1 MFNFFLSEVSSTSE
15 VLDSSSASEIADSQ
29 VITWNQLLNNVIK
42 WASTTGIKVLVAL
55 LILVLSFNFINFIT
69 KKIYKKMK
77 KRHLDE
83 TISRVALNI
92 TRFILKLVILVCL
105 VAYVGIETASVSAI
119 IASLGVGIS
128 LAVQGTLSNFA
139 GGVIIIIM
147 RPFKLGDFITS
158 NDHSGTVEDIKLFYT
173 SIITPDNK
181 VVLIPNGTLAN
192 NVIVNV
198 STKESRRV
206 DVVMPVSY
214 STNIE
219 KAKKII
225 KKVCAQNE
233 EIFKTPEPF
242 IKIGEYG
249 DSSINIFV
257 RVWTKNSSY
266 WDVNYYLLDEIKKAF
281 DKSGIEIPFNQIDVT
296 IKK

>member
-281 DKSGIEIPFNQIDVT
+281 DKNGIEIPFNQIDVT

>member
-1 MFNFFLSEVSSTSE
+1 MFSFFLSEVSSTSE

-181 VVLIPNGTLAN
+181 VLLLPDYDIVGKDPDAVL
-192 NVIVNV
+192 
-198 STKESRRV
+198 K
-206 DVVMPVSY
+206 
-214 STNIE
+214 
-219 KAKKII
+219 
-225 KKVCAQNE
+225 
-233 EIFKTPEPF
+233 
-242 IKIGEYG
+242 
-249 DSSINIFV
+249 
-257 RVWTKNSSY
+257 
-266 WDVNYYLLDEIKKAF
+266 
-281 DKSGIEIPFNQIDVT
+281 DKWF
-296 IKK
+296 

>member
-1 MFNFFLSEVSSTSE
+1 MFSFFLSEVSSTSE

>member
-1 MFNFFLSEVSSTSE
+1 MFSFFLSEVSSTSE

-281 DKSGIEIPFNQIDVT
+281 DKNGIEIPFNQIDVT

>member
-92 TRFILKLVILVCL
+92 TRFTLKLVILVCL